1 MNVLLL
7 LSTALKAHIDRFL
20 TLKPLAWLG
29 IPVVISGPSAIYPI
43 YRPCMAEQLQASF
56 CDLSHSND
64 RLENQVC
71 VCTQELKTTLNN
83 LKLT

>member
-1 MNVLLL
+1 
-7 LSTALKAHIDRFL
+7 
-20 TLKPLAWLG
+20 
-29 IPVVISGPSAIYPI
+29 VVISGPSAIYPI

-64 RLENQVC
+64 RLEDQVY
-71 VCTQELKTTLNN
+71 VCTQGLETPLNN